1 MLALVECGDG
11 IDIQVDADAV
21 AELIG
26 DEFGIDMECALPTG
40 EFFS

>member
-1 MLALVECGDG
+1 VLALIECGDG

-26 DEFGIDMECALPTG
+26 DEFGIDSDL
-40 EFFS
+40 SRQR